1 MKKPIIGIVGRED
14 LSREEGKS
22 ISLVGDKYRQAI
34 IKSGGIPL
42 LILPT
47 QSLEYPHFNL
57 DTDRELTVD
66 EENDLIRIL
75 KMCDG
80 IVMPGGCKIFYYDK
94 FIANYAIN
102 NDIPILGI
110 CLGMQILG
118 AIDCEG
124 EKVIEKISNDDK
136 IQHKIKDLFAHKV
149 KIEKDSILYDI
160 VQNEEFLVNSRHR
173 CNVIKTN
180 KFDIVRTIRRWSY

>member
-1 MKKPIIGIVGRED
+1 
-14 LSREEGKS
+14 
-22 ISLVGDKYRQAI
+22 
-34 IKSGGIPL
+34 
-42 LILPT
+42 
-47 QSLEYPHFNL
+47 
-57 DTDRELTVD
+57 
-66 EENDLIRIL
+66 
-75 KMCDG
+75 MCDG

-118 AIDCEG
+118 AIDCEN